1 MQDTGWNG
9 APSLSC
15 ILHHA
20 SCIFLYS
27 KKCSG
32 TAETRGSARVPHPRP
47 MRTGL
52 APHPRFGPTSI
63 FLNSRRGIQKIER
76 LGARSSVLGVGPAPV
91 PGPRFRVPV
100 AKIRTLPILHHA
112 SCILHLYLTK
122 QYGNDSD
129 LWTFVLKKF
138 WGLSMESG
146 SYLAP
151 CTQRG
156 NTAVRQYGHMAISYY
171 PSFVTRHSS
180 LHHFVTPSLLY
191 PFAEA
196 VGRAC
201 RISTTV
207 V

>member
-76 LGARSSVLGVGPAPV
+76 LGARSVLRLLGVGPGSGSRDPSYPASCRCAFPAGLGLRCSV
-91 PGPRFRVPV
+91 FGRPGSGYRV

-112 SCILHLYLTK
+112 SCILHLYLNK
-122 QYGNDSD
+122 
-129 LWTFVLKKF
+129 
-138 WGLSMESG
+138 
-146 SYLAP
+146 AI
-151 CTQRG
+151 
-156 NTAVRQYGHMAISYY
+156 RQYGHMAISYY

-180 LHHFVTPSLLY
+180 LHHFVTPSPV
-191 PFAEA
+191 PFIY
-196 VGRAC
+196 G
-201 RISTTV
+201 
-207 V
+207 